1 MSVFS
6 VKVSRELKEKMER
19 YRDRVDRPE
28 EVRRFI
34 ELRIREL
41 EAEESFERILEEL
54 KRASWSVPRGFS
66 VKCVREDRDSG
77 RRFSGDSLLP
87 QRWIGKL

>member
-6 VKVSRELKEKMER
+6 VKVRRELKEKMER
-19 YRDRVDRPE
+19 YRDRVDWPE

-34 ELRIREL
+34 ELRVREL
-41 EAEESFERILEEL
+41 EAEESFERVLEEL

-66 VKCVREDRDSG
+66 ARSVREDRDSG
-77 RRFSGDSLLP
+77 
-87 QRWIGKL
+87 